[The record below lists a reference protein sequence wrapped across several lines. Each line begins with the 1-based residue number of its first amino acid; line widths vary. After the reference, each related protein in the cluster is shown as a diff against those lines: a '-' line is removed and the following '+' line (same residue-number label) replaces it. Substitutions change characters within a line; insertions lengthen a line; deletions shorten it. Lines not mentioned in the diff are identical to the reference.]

1 MLGMLGRGQY
11 IVRLSDVLVEKEYFE
26 YLKNR
31 AEALYTIRAEIETLS
46 TSKSTET
53 HCININATEFKEKV
67 LAIIDKYIKSEDKND
82 HIY

>member
-46 TSKSTET
+46 TSKCTET